1 LADSG
6 VYDRAVA
13 SRVLDERRSGEGDE
27 MLGRRERRQ
36 QTLFLT
42 CQLDALVPKDHVLR
56 RVDRVLDL
64 SWLGAEVS
72 ALYAAGQGRPSID
85 PEVAVRL
92 MLAGFFQGIVYDRK
106 LMREADVNVAIRW
119 FVGYQL
125 GETLPDHSSLT
136 RIRQRWGAECFRR
149 IFDKTVAA
157 CMAAGLVS
165 GETVHVDATLIR
177 ADVSWDSVVAR
188 HVEQTLEVNELNEL
202 DEPGPGAGRTD
213 DGPRR
218 SQSDPD
224 ARVAKGGR
232 RARGEPA
239 YKQHTAVDDAAG
251 IIVDVAVEAG
261 TAPEG
266 AQLVAQLDRVES
278 RTGHAVRRVTA
289 DKGYSSAA
297 NYAALEARGVE
308 ALIAPERVGRAQGAV
323 PGRRFKYDEHHDVV
337 RCPRGATLERGS
349 FDGKRWRYRAKTAV
363 CRGCRQRQ
371 ACLAP
376 STSARSV
383 RLLPGHS
390 ALVRARRRHGRRD
403 ETWRH
408 QMTRHRWQVEGVH
421 GEAKSQ
427 HGLARA
433 ARRRLWN
440 VEIQAYLTA
449 AVINL
454 KRLARAVGGPP
465 ANGARSFAR
474 WLLRRLTPAR
484 IAPCPA

>member
-1 LADSG
+1 
-6 VYDRAVA
+6 
-13 SRVLDERRSGEGDE
+13 
-27 MLGRRERRQ
+27 M
-36 QTLFLT
+36 
-42 CQLDALVPKDHVLR
+42 
-56 RVDRVLDL
+56 LDL

-106 LMREADVNVAIRW
+106 LMREAHVNVAIRW

-136 RIRQRWGAECFRR
+136 RIRQRWGAEQFRR

-188 HVEQTLEVNELNEL
+188 HVEQTLEVNEINEVNEVT
-202 DEPGPGAGRTD
+202 EPGAASGRAGDGA
-213 DGPRR
+213 RR

-232 RARGEPA
+232 RARGEPS

-266 AQLVAQLDRVES
+266 AQLVAQLERVES
-278 RTGHAVRRVTA
+278 RTGRSVRRVTA

-308 ALIAPERVGRAQGAV
+308 ALIAPERVGRSQGAV

-376 STSARSV
+376 STTARSV

-403 ETWRH
+403 EVWRH
-408 QMTRHRWQVEGVH
+408 QMARHRWQVEGVH

-440 VEIQAYLTA
+440 VQIQAYLTA

-465 ANGARSFAR
+465 AKRARRGARRIAR
-474 WLLRRLTPAR
+474 WVLGLLVPAR
-484 IAPCPA
+484 LGPCPA